1 MTQLNDCQ
9 ITEFLYAIDNR
20 FSNPAFLSGTIA
32 NVGTQ
37 IGTLVTYIT
46 LLSTSTDAM
55 LTTVFTRLLESS
67 PMYAVYNNV
76 MTLWSASPQSATMV
90 QEIALAVTTFGL
102 TIVNFKTST
111 AATVVAK

>member
-9 ITEFLYAIDNR
+9 ITEFLYSIDNR

-46 LLSTSTDAM
+46 LLSTSTDAT
-55 LTTVFTRLLESS
+55 LRAIFTSLLNSS
-67 PMYAVYNNV
+67 PMYAVYNKV
-76 MTLWSASPQSATMV
+76 VALWTASPQSATMV
-90 QEIALAVTTFGL
+90 QEIALAVTQFGL

>member
-9 ITEFLYAIDNR
+9 ITEFLYAVDNR
-20 FSNPAFLSGTIA
+20 FSNSAFLSGTIA

-37 IGTLVTYIT
+37 IGTLATYIT
-46 LLSTSTDAM
+46 LLSTSTDAI

-67 PMYAVYNNV
+67 PMYAVYNKV
-76 MTLWSASPQSATMV
+76 MTLWAAQSATMV

>member
-9 ITEFLYAIDNR
+9 ITEFLYSIDNR
-20 FSNPAFLSGTIA
+20 FSNSAFLSGTIS

-37 IGTLVTYIT
+37 IGTLATYMT
-46 LLSTSTDAM
+46 LVSTSNNAT
-55 LTTVFTRLLESS
+55 LTAIFTRLLNSS
-67 PMYAVYNNV
+67 PMYAVYNKIV
-76 MTLWSASPQSATMV
+76 ALWSASPQSATMV

>member
-1 MTQLNDCQ
+1 MTQLNNCQ
-9 ITEFLYAIDNR
+9 ITEFMYAVDNR
-20 FSNPAFLSGTIA
+20 FSNPAFLTGTIA

-37 IGTLVTYIT
+37 IGTLATYIT
-46 LLSTSTDAM
+46 LVSTSTDAT
-55 LTTVFTRLLESS
+55 LTTIFTRLLNSS
-67 PMYAVYNNV
+67 PMYAVYNKV
-76 MTLWSASPQSATMV
+76 VTLWSASPQSATMV